1 MDSKVINEFALAL
14 GFNVEN
20 NPACVILMPESF
32 YSDEIDV
39 VNISGATLVD
49 KDLKL
54 SIGDQVMVLHNI
66 PESCLE
72 AILMNCPLVV
82 IDNERQYEN
91 LFPIS
96 RQNHE

>member
-1 MDSKVINEFALAL
+1 MDSKLIKEFELAL
-14 GFNVEN
+14 GFNSEN

-39 VNISGATLVD
+39 ATITGATLVG
-49 KDLKL
+49 KNLNL
-54 SIGDQVMVLHNI
+54 NVGDEVMVLQDI
-66 PESCLE
+66 PQSCLE

-91 LFPIS
+91 LFSIS
-96 RQNHE
+96 R

>member
-1 MDSKVINEFALAL
+1 MDSKVINEFGLAL
-14 GFNVEN
+14 GLNADN

-39 VNISGATLVD
+39 VTITGATLHS
-49 KDLKL
+49 KNLNL
-54 SIGDQVMVLHNI
+54 NIGDEVMVLQDI
-66 PESCLE
+66 PQSCLE

-91 LFPIS
+91 LFSIS